1 MLNIFSYSMI
11 REAIPSDKLHILKF
25 CKNTFSWGDYIKD
38 VWDFWLSEGNLLVIE
53 KNIPVGICHA
63 VFSLNQVWIEGIRI
77 NSDYRR
83 QGLASKLVK
92 KVELMA
98 IQKQIPISLM
108 LIDVQN
114 TLSLLMAQNL
124 DYKIHQTWHFY
135 SLLPQKNTN
144 NEISFGNI
152 IQENDFSHYVKSWRW
167 LPLDQE
173 ILLSLDSKNFIVYSS
188 KKGQRTIA
196 ILEDSEHF
204 EKTLIVTLFA
214 GSKSNTMNILS
225 FLQNYGFEKNYRRI
239 QILTKE
245 SLPKFRKLEHKILFH
260 LMQKLL
266 S

>member
-1 MLNIFSYSMI
+1 M
-11 REAIPSDKLHILKF
+11 
-25 CKNTFSWGDYIKD
+25 
-38 VWDFWLSEGNLLVIE
+38 
-53 KNIPVGICHA
+53 
-63 VFSLNQVWIEGIRI
+63 WIEGIRI

-92 KVELMA
+92 KVEFLA
-98 IQKQIPISLM
+98 IQKQIPISFM

-114 TLSLLMAQNL
+114 TLSLLMAKNL

-135 SLLPQKNTN
+135 SLLPQKNIN
-144 NEISFGNI
+144 AEISFGNI
-152 IQENDFSHYVKSWRW
+152 IQENEFSHYVKSWRW
-167 LPLDQE
+167 VPLDKE
-173 ILLSLDSKNFIVYSS
+173 TLFSLESKNFIVYSS
-188 KKGQRTIA
+188 KKGQRAIA

-214 GSKSNTMNILS
+214 GSKNNTINILS
-225 FLQNYGFEKNYRRI
+225 FLQDYGFEKNYRRV